1 MQRAIAETTQLA
13 IRQCQMRMGGN
24 KRTTHRSLIKVSS
37 VCSSGRVT
45 GLLVATRGQFIYTHD
60 WSRLARDGHASC
72 LGFRWDG
79 SLSKWNDT
87 TLLFAVCLPF
97 FLLSALVDAPRALF
111 SFLLTRKVDK
121 YLLGFVTPDKPWTT
135 LCRKCVGVVRAL
147 FQQVTT
153 GLFAWR
159 FSKLPG
165 QNRVTVVVVGG
176 KPVAIFQIEISYYT
190 QGGSGL

>member
-72 LGFRWDG
+72 LGFR
-79 SLSKWNDT
+79 
-87 TLLFAVCLPF
+87 
-97 FLLSALVDAPRALF
+97 
-111 SFLLTRKVDK
+111 
-121 YLLGFVTPDKPWTT
+121 
-135 LCRKCVGVVRAL
+135 
-147 FQQVTT
+147 
-153 GLFAWR
+153 
-159 FSKLPG
+159 
-165 QNRVTVVVVGG
+165 
-176 KPVAIFQIEISYYT
+176 
-190 QGGSGL
+190 